1 MWVDDLTLLAGDMFH
16 TGALHLPVRL
26 SQGVHTLYV
35 RVRAKQQATLSCEV
49 RSLTGGGKDKGTRHT
64 SKKRGHGGGG
74 GGGGGGTRVLRALPP
89 RAIPDLLRMD
99 SEWALVVSS
108 LFAVT
113 VTNSGECFLRV
124 HLTLSDAPKSRPR
137 LPAGLELTIEP
148 VHRSAGGGQGGME
161 GIVAPG
167 MSSRGV

>member
-1 MWVDDLTLLAGDMFH
+1 MFH

-49 RSLTGGGKDKGTRHT
+49 RSLTGGGKDKETRHT
-64 SKKRGHGGGG
+64 SKKRGR
-74 GGGGGGTRVLRALPP
+74 GGGGTRLLRALPP
-89 RAIPDLLRMD
+89 RAIPDLLQMD

-108 LFAVT
+108 LIAVT

-124 HLTLSDAPKSRPR
+124 HLTISDAPKSRLR

-148 VHRSAGGGQGGME
+148 VHRGAGGGQGGVE

-167 MSSRGV
+167 MSSRGVKSALL